1 MKEYKLSSS
10 AKIWFVC
17 VVITG
22 AYTAQRVFEFIDDP
36 SMLIVS
42 TLALLPLSAA
52 LIIFRVS
59 KSQIY
64 SQPSIIHLF
73 DYRILIIS
81 LITFL
86 FCFGGFFIG
95 RTLSGILGL
104 FILMK

>member
-1 MKEYKLSSS
+1 MKEYNLSFS

-22 AYTAQRVFEFIDDP
+22 AYTAQKVFEFTDP

-42 TLALLPLSAA
+42 TLALLPLSAV

-73 DYRILIIS
+73 DYRILTIS
-81 LITFL
+81 LMTFL
-86 FCFGGFFIG
+86 VSFGSFFIG
-95 RTLSGILGL
+95 RTLPGILGL
-104 FILMK
+104 FILMQ